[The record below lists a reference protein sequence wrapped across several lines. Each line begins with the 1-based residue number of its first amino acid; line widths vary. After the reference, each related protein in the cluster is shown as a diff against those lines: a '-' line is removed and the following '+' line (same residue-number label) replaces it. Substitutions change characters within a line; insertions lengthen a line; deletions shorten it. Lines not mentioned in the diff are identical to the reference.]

1 MVNFKEK
8 QGRIVIEMTGY
19 LSMDLDNQQLEQV
32 FEEAIIVLDHPL
44 IADTDMK
51 IAETPE
57 ENRYYQLC
65 CDVINIVE
73 DNYSDEE
80 KKEAYEFAKEEAKRL
95 ERYDLAEG
103 IR

>member
-32 FEEAIIVLDHPL
+32 FEEAIIILDHPL

-51 IAETPE
+51 IAGIPE